1 MSRRVVIF
9 DTTLRDGEQA
19 PGNSLSVEEKVR
31 LARQLEVLGVDVIE
45 AGFPASSETDFR
57 SVQEIAA
64 AVRGPVIAALARC
77 TERDIDL
84 AGDAIRNAAKGR
96 IHVFLS
102 TSDLHLRAKLRIT
115 REEALERIAKAVNRA
130 RSFTDDVEWSAE
142 DASRTD
148 LGFKEV
154 VDEYYRRD
162 EVRVEEWV
170 YGPRNGMYQF
180 LRFEGNRL
188 RDIDSKRGN

>member
-148 LGFKEV
+148 LGFLCQC
-154 VDEYYRRD
+154 VDVAIRAGQVCIERRA
-162 EVRVEEWV
+162 
-170 YGPRNGMYQF
+170 P
-180 LRFEGNRL
+180 L
-188 RDIDSKRGN
+188 K